1 MREASL
7 LRKPLAR
14 IVLAAAM
21 AACASFGAR
30 GADEPAKPNHEVKDP
45 YYGDALFHF
54 FQDHHFTSVTTLM
67 ASQHF
72 GRVSHHEEESEI
84 LRGGMLLS
92 YGLTKEA
99 GQIFARLIEST

>member
-7 LRKPLAR
+7 LRRPLTR
-14 IVLAAAM
+14 IALAVALAAG
-21 AACASFGAR
+21 ACAGAAA
-30 GADEPAKPNHEVKDP
+30 ADEPAKPNHEVKDP

-54 FQDHHFTSVTTLM
+54 FQDHYFTSVTTLM

-72 GRVSHHEEESEI
+72 GRVSHHDEESEI

-92 YGLTKEA
+92 YGLTK
-99 GQIFARLIEST
+99 